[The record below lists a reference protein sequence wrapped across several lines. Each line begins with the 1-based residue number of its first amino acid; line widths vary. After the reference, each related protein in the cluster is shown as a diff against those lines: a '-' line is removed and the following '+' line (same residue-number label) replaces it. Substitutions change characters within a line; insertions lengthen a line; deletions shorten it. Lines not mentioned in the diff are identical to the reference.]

1 MASKFS
7 LDGSIVPRSEKRRV
21 EERSEQR
28 FEPESQ
34 TAMLE
39 MRGRR
44 HVVRLANQ
52 SDSGAMIIFSLI
64 PHIGETIRLQLMG
77 RGLVEGRV
85 CWVRDGRIGVTFTA
99 AVD

>member
-1 MASKFS
+1 MAGKFT
-7 LDGSIVPRSEKRRV
+7 LDGSIVPRSEKRRID
-21 EERSEQR
+21 ERTEQR
-28 FEPESQ
+28 FKPESQ
-34 TAMLE
+34 TAMIE

-52 SDSGAMIIFSLI
+52 SDSGAMVIFSLI

-77 RGLVEGRV
+77 RGLFEGRV

-99 AVD
+99 SLD

>member
-1 MASKFS
+1 MASKFT

-21 EERSEQR
+21 DERTERR

-39 MRGRR
+39 IRGRR
-44 HVVRLANQ
+44 HVVRLVNQ
-52 SDSGAMIIFSLI
+52 SDTGAMIILSLI

-85 CWVRDGRIGVTFTA
+85 CWVRDGRIGVNFTA
-99 AVD
+99 RLD